1 MASYTIQKGDTL
13 SKIAKQYNTTV
24 QELAKLNNISNPNLI
39 RAGASL
45 TLPDSTVPSPVPQQT
60 ATAPAQTAPAANPLT
75 NQDVL
80 QRYTDLLNQSY
91 DPSGIISGYG
101 SAAASMQSAVQR
113 AKDLAK
119 ARADAQ
125 TEELKK
131 AYEQVR
137 KQIYV
142 NSRLNAVGNNE
153 ALSSLGLASNLYDSP
168 QSGYSES
175 SRVAQNTALRSNIAS
190 ATAQEQAQID
200 KLAQMI
206 IEQGITADMEYAQ
219 WLAQMQIAQANAI
232 EAARQ
237 QDYIN
242 KLNILSQIVGVN
254 QQELANQQALTKTSG
269 GGSSGRSSASSGNS
283 GVDWNAYVNSLTPN
297 QQVQLFTGTGL
308 QAQSILNQMR
318 NDLGDGVVSA
328 LQDAYGGPKYQAQQA
343 LKNTAPKTATTG
355 YVPVKKMTQ

>member
-1 MASYTIQKGDTL
+1 MAYIIQKGDTL
-13 SKIAKQYNTTV
+13 SKIAKQNNTTV
-24 QELAKLNNISNPNLI
+24 QELVALNNISDPNKI
-39 RAGASL
+39 RAGA
-45 TLPDSTVPSPVPQQT
+45 TLILPGS
-60 ATAPAQTAPAANPLT
+60 ATNAPAASAAAGQTSAPLT

-119 ARADAQ
+119 AQADAQ

-131 AYEQVR
+131 AYEQAR

-269 GGSSGRSSASSGNS
+269 GGSSGNS
-283 GVDWNAYVNSLTPN
+283 GKTSDVDWYSYVGSLTPS

-308 QAQSILNQMR
+308 QAQNILNQMR
-318 NDLGDGVVSA
+318 NDLGSDVVTA
-328 LQDAYGGPKYQAQQA
+328 LQMAYGGPKYETQQA
-343 LKNTAPKTATTG
+343 LKNATPSAIASGGYTG
-355 YVPVKKMTQ
+355 VKKAIS